1 MENREIPNGAVTAS
15 SVRGLA
21 HEPWQARLN
30 NIETSGSTGSWST
43 GPTTVGQYL
52 QIDLGKERVVNKI
65 ATQGRPSPVLFQ
77 WVTSYKL
84 LFSSDGANW
93 NEYQNDGV
101 VKVSAVKVA
110 RSLAAWATILRSK
123 TWSMSTGGNRSCV
136 LLRQGELTRHGLKT
150 LRIEGWG
157 DCSLRRWLS
166 WDVHSLLK
174 ALSGVWSSPSSEA
187 WVYFPVGWFYL
198 LLFGIQSTVG
208 IGVRKGMVPSLSS
221 EVALKMISFS
231 AMWGDWTVC
240 DDQVLIED
248 AKGSGVTVLCADKS
262 HQFLIRY
269 WRRSLVKKAPPSS
282 ETWVYFP
289 AGCFNY

>member
-15 SVRGLA
+15 SVGGLA

-65 ATQGRPSPVLFQ
+65 ATQGRPSYDQ

-136 LLRQGELTRHGLKT
+136 LLSQGELTRHGLKT

-157 DCSLRRWLS
+157 DCSLRR
-166 WDVHSLLK
+166 
-174 ALSGVWSSPSSEA
+174 
-187 WVYFPVGWFYL
+187 
-198 LLFGIQSTVG
+198 
-208 IGVRKGMVPSLSS
+208 
-221 EVALKMISFS
+221 
-231 AMWGDWTVC
+231 
-240 DDQVLIED
+240 
-248 AKGSGVTVLCADKS
+248 
-262 HQFLIRY
+262 
-269 WRRSLVKKAPPSS
+269 
-282 ETWVYFP
+282 
-289 AGCFNY
+289 